1 MKSLM
6 KKTSVFLVLLVSI
19 VGLSGNQ
26 FSATEVS
33 TENNQQQEITAISM
47 PQIEMQGQNFT
58 ISSEEAKKLTV
69 EVAIDQTH
77 ANVTFPNQMA
87 MINLLALVEAN
98 PKELAE
104 INKGVAGEYPL
115 TLSVEFNGE
124 LLETKVMVTVEETSG
139 MNSVLIYTIAVA
151 LAIAAI
157 VIATNRKNKTTK

>member
-1 MKSLM
+1 MRNLV
-6 KKTSVFLVLLVSI
+6 KKISVLLVLLVGI
-19 VGLSGNQ
+19 VGLNGNQ

-33 TENNQQQEITAISM
+33 TENTQQQEITAISM

-58 ISSEEAKKLTV
+58 ISSDEAKKLTV

-87 MINLLALVEAN
+87 MINLLALIEAN
-98 PKELAE
+98 PNELAK

-124 LLETKVMVTVEETSG
+124 LLETTVMVTVEEPDIINT
-139 MNSVLIYTIAVA
+139 VLIYTVGIA
-151 LAIAAI
+151 LAIGAVFTI
-157 VIATNRKNKTTK
+157 FSRKNKATK